1 MIGAVYIHN
10 YSWVME
16 LTRIEDGENERG
28 QHEREIGISQQN
40 ICQMGQVSKAIAI
53 SVSSTKKIP

>member
-16 LTRIEDGENERG
+16 LTHIEDGENERG

-40 ICQMGQVSKAIAI
+40 ICQMGQVSKAI
-53 SVSSTKKIP
+53 VFP